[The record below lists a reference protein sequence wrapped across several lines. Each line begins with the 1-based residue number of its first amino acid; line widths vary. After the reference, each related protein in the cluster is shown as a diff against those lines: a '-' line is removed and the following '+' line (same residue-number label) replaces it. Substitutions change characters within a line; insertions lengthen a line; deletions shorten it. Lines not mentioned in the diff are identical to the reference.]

1 MTDDDELRDRTYPV
15 QEYMHVQQ
23 RHWRL
28 ERIGWGV
35 FLLIVLL
42 ATLGVFSRGVL
53 SLTTAQS
60 ADGALTVDFQRFE
73 RTSAT
78 SEMTIRLRGEST
90 QVLQLEITGD
100 LLDKFSI
107 QGIQPEPLSSDSF
120 QDGIRL
126 AFRTDQAGDAA
137 VYLALR
143 AAAPG
148 WSRSQFALTGSSPTA
163 VDQFIYP

>member
-1 MTDDDELRDRTYPV
+1 MTNDDELRNRTYPV

-28 ERIGWGV
+28 ERIGWLV

-42 ATLGVFSRGVL
+42 AALGVFSQGAL
-53 SLTTAQS
+53 SEATARS
-60 ADGALTVDFQRFE
+60 ADGALVVDYQRFE
-73 RTSAT
+73 RTSAV
-78 SEMTIRLRGEST
+78 SEMTIRLQGKPT
-90 QVLQLEITGD
+90 QVLRLEITGD
-100 LLDKFSI
+100 LMDKFSI
-107 QGIQPEPLSSDSF
+107 QGIQPAPLSSDSF

-126 AFRTDQAGDAA
+126 AFRADQAGNAA

-143 AAAPG
+143 SAAPG
-148 WSRSQFALTGSSPTA
+148 WSRSQFVMAGTSPIA